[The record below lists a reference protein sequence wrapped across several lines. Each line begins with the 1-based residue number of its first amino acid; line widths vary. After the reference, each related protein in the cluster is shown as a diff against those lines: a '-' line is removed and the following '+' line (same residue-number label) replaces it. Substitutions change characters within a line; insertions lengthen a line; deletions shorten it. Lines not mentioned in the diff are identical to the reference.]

1 MFNVFKVN
9 KMGYLHSD
17 EEIYEAQEA
26 LRQEERESKK

>member
-1 MFNVFKVN
+1 
-9 KMGYLHSD
+9 MGYLHSD